1 MTNKK
6 IKVSVILSKEEH
18 YEGNVFVPIGVLHTL
33 TKENIY
39 SVLCHYSIDHCL
51 EDSEENKAWLDEIAD
66 YLYNDKEY
74 DDFKNSD
81 FAFKI
86 ETTFLF
92 E

>member
-1 MTNKK
+1 MATKK
-6 IKVSVILSKEEH
+6 NEISVILSKEEQ
-18 YEGNVFVPIGVLHTL
+18 YEGDIFVPIGVLYSV

-39 SVLCHYSIDHCL
+39 SVLCSYCLGHCL
-51 EDSEENKAWLDEIAD
+51 DDSEENKEWLDEVAD
-66 YLYNDKEY
+66 YLYNDKVY
-74 DDFKNSD
+74 DDWKNSD

>member
-1 MTNKK
+1 MATKK
-6 IKVSVILSKEEH
+6 NEISVILSKEEQ
-18 YEGNVFVPIGVLHTL
+18 YEGDIFVPIGVLHSV

-39 SVLCHYSIDHCL
+39 SVLCSYCFDHCL
-51 EDSEENKAWLDEIAD
+51 DDSEENKEWLDEVAD
-66 YLYNDKEY
+66 YLYNDKVY
-74 DDFKNSD
+74 DDWKNSD